1 MATQPKKSL
10 PTLPS
15 YDIAG
20 IQTPEEGLNL
30 ISGLLVKLREI
41 ASAIDYRDA
50 AERLHLQNSI
60 GYVKQFYERVDMLLA
75 QRGE

>member
-1 MATQPKKSL
+1 MNTQPKKSL
-10 PTLPS
+10 PNLPA

-41 ASAIDYRDA
+41 ASMVDYRNA
-50 AERLHLQNSI
+50 AERLHLHNSI
-60 GYVKQFYERVDMLLA
+60 GYVKQFYERIDMLLA